1 MDAYDFSVL
10 EAKFPDIVEKMANNK
25 FSSHE
30 FILKLSQAYQIEYID
45 ALYHYRSIGGSATP
59 FQVVHGILMKKLAE
73 RKELVTM
80 LERNYKDPNIFG
92 YEGGNAYWKK
102 VDSTQV

>member
-1 MDAYDFSVL
+1 MDEYDFSTL
-10 EAKFPDIVEKMANNK
+10 EEKFPDIVAKMGNDE

-30 FILKLSQAYQIEYID
+30 FLLKLSQAYQIEYID

-73 RKELVTM
+73 HIELVTM
-80 LERNYKDPNIFG
+80 LERDFKDPNIFG
-92 YEGGNAYWKK
+92 YEGGNAFWRKVKK
-102 VDSTQV
+102 